1 MQAANC
7 WISSAVCVLSP
18 FAVLAP
24 QVHGG
29 HAGEGAELAQGARY
43 PWHCPAVPT
52 FRMLKALQLK
62 KKVVRQD
69 KDVIHCEGET
79 LASHRKPVASH
90 ALAETS
96 GWPNL
101 IKYSCCGSPNSDC
114 ESS

>member
-1 MQAANC
+1 MP
-7 WISSAVCVLSP
+7 SAI
-18 FAVLAP
+18 AP

-29 HAGEGAELAQGARY
+29 HAGEGAELALGPRY
-43 PWHCPAVPT
+43 PWPCPAVPVV
-52 FRMLKALQLK
+52 RMLKAFQLK

-69 KDVIHCEGET
+69 KDVIHHEGET
-79 LASHRKPVASH
+79 LPSHRAPVASH

-101 IKYSCCGSPNSDC
+101 IKYSCCGSPSSDC